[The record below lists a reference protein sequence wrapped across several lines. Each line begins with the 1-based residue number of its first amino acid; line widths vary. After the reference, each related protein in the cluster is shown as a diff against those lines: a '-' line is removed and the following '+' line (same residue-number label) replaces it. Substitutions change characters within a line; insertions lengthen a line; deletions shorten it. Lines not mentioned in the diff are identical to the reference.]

1 MSRFYWRYTDYEMP
15 EPQPRNRN
23 DMPVM
28 AQVAHYLGLA
38 TILPSCVFVGWLM
51 GYGLDRWL
59 GTSFFKIVF
68 LVLGTVSGFI
78 QLIRDLMRDTG
89 QK

>member
-1 MSRFYWRYTDYEMP
+1 MGQSPKKRKEDL
-15 EPQPRNRN
+15 
-23 DMPVM
+23 PVL
-28 AQVAHYLGLA
+28 AQVGHYLGLA
-38 TILPSCVFVGWLM
+38 TILPACVFVGWIM

-68 LVLGTVSGFI
+68 LIIGIASGFI
-78 QLIRDLMRDTG
+78 QLIRDLMRETG

>member
-1 MSRFYWRYTDYEMP
+1 MP
-15 EPQPRNRN
+15 EPINEK
-23 DMPVM
+23 PVM

-38 TILPSCVFVGWLM
+38 TILPACVLVGWLM

-59 GTSFFKIVF
+59 GTSFCKLVF
-68 LVLGTVSGFI
+68 LLIGIAAGFV
-78 QLIRDLMRDTG
+78 QLIKDLMRETG

>member
-1 MSRFYWRYTDYEMP
+1 MAA
-15 EPQPRNRN
+15 PQSKVKEK
-23 DMPVM
+23 PVM

-38 TILPSCVFVGWLM
+38 TILPACVFVGWLM

-59 GTSFFKIVF
+59 GTSFFQVVF
-68 LVLGTVSGFI
+68 LILGVVSGFV

-89 QK
+89 QN